1 MAAVVALP
9 VRHLS
14 KMINDNV
21 ASFSDR
27 LRSDNSLDAY
37 NFGDMGF
44 FRLECLKGKVAVV
57 PVRISLKKVLRL

>member
-1 MAAVVALP
+1 MAAVVGLP

-27 LRSDNSLDAY
+27 LCSDNSLDAY
-37 NFGDMGF
+37 NFSDMGLF
-44 FRLECLKGKVAVV
+44 CLECLKGNVAVV
-57 PVRISLKKVLRL
+57 PVRISLKEVLCL